1 MSAFGDGQL
10 HAFAYRGWSFLCGA
24 QPDGNETFLP
34 VVMCV
39 GAIPGRQ
46 TELPRDTEAYATEAE
61 ALRHCEQQAI
71 RWVLEHEDTRGQE

>member
-1 MSAFGDGQL
+1 
-10 HAFAYRGWSFLCGA
+10 
-24 QPDGNETFLP
+24 
-34 VVMCV
+34 MCV